1 MTTVEYDYDARRLRM
16 ETLLMLRWVAITGQA
31 AACIGVYFVLGFDF
45 PVGLCFVFITASATL
60 NIGMRFGT
68 PRSFRLGDVEAA
80 VLLGYDIIQLGFLL
94 YLTGGLTNS
103 FAMLFL
109 TPVIISAVSLPSNL
123 TLLLGIVMIAVATV
137 LTVEYYPLPWY
148 ADEKLTFPLLYRTG
162 VWAALA
168 LSAAFIGIYAARVS
182 DEARLLADALA
193 ATELVLEREQH
204 LSQLDGLAA
213 AAAHE
218 LGTPL
223 ATITLIIKE
232 LQNALPENAPALRDD
247 LALLAQETARCR
259 EILGKLASLGAT
271 DQSSVMNLL
280 SIDTLIQEVVEPQRE
295 FGVEVEISKNGP
307 SDAPV
312 LARNPAILYGLGN
325 LVENAMDFARSRV
338 KIDAWWSSSYVT
350 IAIQDDGPGYSPD
363 ILDRLGDPYLRGR
376 PVERRTKNDAES
388 GLGLGLFIAKT
399 LLERSG
405 ATVETMNVSPPRT
418 GAIAKVTW
426 PRAALEPAAA
436 RPRLPQQDK

>member
-1 MTTVEYDYDARRLRM
+1 MATLEYEYDARRLRM
-16 ETLLMLRWVAITGQA
+16 ETLLVLRWVAITGQT
-31 AACIGVYFVLGFDF
+31 AACLGVYFILGFDF
-45 PVGLCFVFITASATL
+45 PVGLCFVFIAASATL
-60 NIGMRFGT
+60 NVGMRYGT

-109 TPVIISAVSLPSNL
+109 TPVIISSVSLPSNL

-137 LTVEYYPLPWY
+137 LAVEYYPLPWY
-148 ADEKLTFPLLYRTG
+148 PNEKLTFPLLYRAG
-162 VWAALA
+162 IWAALA
-168 LSAAFIGIYAARVS
+168 LSAVFIGIYAARVS

-223 ATITLIIKE
+223 ATITLITKE
-232 LQNALPENAPALRDD
+232 LLKSAPENGPALRDD
-247 LALLAQETARCR
+247 LVLLAQEAARCR

-280 SIDTLIQEVVEPQRE
+280 SIDTLIQEVVEPQSE
-295 FGVEVEISKNGP
+295 SGVEVEISKNGP
-307 SDAPV
+307 TDAPV

-325 LVENAMDFARSRV
+325 LVENAMDFAKSRV
-338 KIDAWWSSSYVT
+338 RIDAWWSPSYVT
-350 IAIQDDGPGYSPD
+350 ISIQDDGPGFSPD

-376 PVERRTKNDAES
+376 PTERRTKNDPDS

-405 ATVETMNVSPPRT
+405 AIVEASNVSPPRT
-418 GAIAKVTW
+418 GAVIKITW

-436 RPRLPQQDK
+436 RTKLVEQDK

>member
-1 MTTVEYDYDARRLRM
+1 
-16 ETLLMLRWVAITGQA
+16 
-31 AACIGVYFVLGFDF
+31 
-45 PVGLCFVFITASATL
+45 
-60 NIGMRFGT
+60 
-68 PRSFRLGDVEAA
+68 
-80 VLLGYDIIQLGFLL
+80 
-94 YLTGGLTNS
+94 
-103 FAMLFL
+103 
-109 TPVIISAVSLPSNL
+109 VIISAVSLPSNL

-137 LTVEYYPLPWY
+137 LAVEYYPLPWY
-148 ADEKLTFPLLYRTG
+148 PDEKLTFPLLYRTG
-162 VWAALA
+162 VWAALV

-182 DEARLLADALA
+182 DEARLLANALA

-223 ATITLIIKE
+223 ATITLIIRE
-232 LQNALPENAPALRDD
+232 LQKSVPENAPELRDD
-247 LALLAQETARCR
+247 LALLAQESARCR

-280 SIDTLIQEVVEPQRE
+280 SIDTLIQEVVEPQRDAE
-295 FGVEVEISKNGP
+295 VEVDISKTGP
-307 SDAPV
+307 SDPPV

-325 LVENAMDFARSRV
+325 LVENAIDFASSRV
-338 KIDAWWSSSYVT
+338 KIDAYWSQSYVT
-350 IAIQDDGPGYSPD
+350 IIIQDDGPGFSPD

-376 PVERRTKNDAES
+376 PTERRTKSDAES

-405 ATVETMNVSPPRT
+405 AVVETSNVSPPRT
-418 GAIAKVTW
+418 GAIVRITW

-436 RPRLPQQDK
+436 RPRLPPQDK